1 MSRKVFS
8 LASATVTKIKS
19 GLVLFTGLLIAS
31 SPLMAAEV
39 YPNRPIRLVV
49 GFSAGGISDIA
60 ARLLAKNLTTSLGK
74 PVVVENKPG
83 AGSLMGINDVLSRP
97 RSGYDL
103 LLCTYLDPVN
113 TLLYKKAPYALSDI
127 APISLIAKYDY
138 ALVATPSVQAN
149 NMDQLIQYAKGHP
162 NSLNYAHL
170 GIGSAQILLSKRL
183 EKLTGIKMTAVP
195 YKSAINSVR
204 AVVAGEVQLSFSPA
218 IAVMPFYEF
227 KQIKVLAVTGP
238 ERLATI
244 PEIPT
249 LKESGIPFVTYG
261 WFGICAGSGTPP
273 AIIQYLNVKVVQ
285 AVNSPEYQA
294 FIRKS
299 GSIAVSS
306 TPSEFQDVIQETVNQ
321 AAPIIDEFHL
331 KLD

>member
-1 MSRKVFS
+1 MPRQIVSFMS
-8 LASATVTKIKS
+8 AMATRNRC
-19 GLVLFTGLLIAS
+19 GLLFLSSLLVVS
-31 SPLMAAEV
+31 SPLLASDD
-39 YPNRPIRLVV
+39 YPTRPIRLVV

-60 ARLLAKNLTTSLGK
+60 ARLLAKDMTASIGK

-83 AGSLMGINDVLSRP
+83 AGSLMGISDVLSRP

-113 TLLYKKAPYALSDI
+113 TLLYEKPPYALSDI

-138 ALVATPSVQAN
+138 ALVATPSVPAEN
-149 NMDQLIQYAKGHP
+149 IDELIHYAKE
-162 NSLNYAHL
+162 NSNKLNYAHL

-183 EKLTGIKMTAVP
+183 EKLTGISMTGVP
-195 YKSAINSVR
+195 YKSAIDSVR

-218 IAVMPFYEF
+218 IAVMPFYES

-244 PEIPT
+244 PKIPT
-249 LKESGIPFVTYG
+249 LKESGIPFVAYG
-261 WFGICAGSGTPP
+261 WFGFCAGSGTPP
-273 AIIQYLNVKVVQ
+273 AIIQYLNEKVVH

-294 FIRKS
+294 FIKKS

-306 TPSEFQDVIQETVNQ
+306 TPSEFQDVIRETVSQ
-321 AAPIIDEFHL
+321 AAPIIEEFGL
-331 KLD
+331 RID